1 MRIVIVTG
9 LSGAGKSTALR
20 ALEDYGYFCIDN
32 LPLPMLR
39 AMVEW
44 LETEGRVKELA
55 VAVDARQHE
64 YLDDYQAELGT
75 LSSLGHRLDVLYLDA
90 DDECLVRRYS
100 ATRRLHPL
108 AADDLTEGIRRDR
121 KILDSLRSVAD
132 VIDTSRLNVH
142 QLKAIIQDRYSN
154 GHNAGLS
161 VVLQSFGFK
170 HGLPRESNLVFDV
183 RFLRNPYF
191 DPVLTDRDGRDA
203 AVSRYVLDT
212 NEAKTMVDHVE
223 GLLRFTIPEFER
235 ERKLYLTVAIGCTGG
250 RHRSVAVV
258 EELHRRLKDRWNIV
272 VKHRDLDL
280 RT

>member
-1 MRIVIVTG
+1 MRIIIVTG

-20 ALEDYGYFCIDN
+20 ALEDYGYYCIDN

-39 AMVEW
+39 SMAEW
-44 LETEGRVKELA
+44 LEAQGSVKELA

-64 YLDDYQAELGT
+64 YLNDYQAVLGT
-75 LSSLGHRLDVLYLDA
+75 LSSLGHRVDVLYLDA

-108 AADDLTEGIRRDR
+108 SGEDLTEGIRRDR
-121 KILDSLRSVAD
+121 EILDSLRTVAD

-142 QLKAIIQDRYSN
+142 QLKAIIQDRYST
-154 GHNAGLS
+154 GDGGGLS
-161 VVLQSFGFK
+161 VVILSFGFK

-191 DPVLTDRDGRDA
+191 DPVLTDRDGRDPDVA
-203 AVSRYVLDT
+203 RYVLDT
-212 NEAKTMVDHVE
+212 SEAQTMVDHIE
-223 GLLRFTIPEFER
+223 GLLGFTLPEFER

-280 RT
+280 KT